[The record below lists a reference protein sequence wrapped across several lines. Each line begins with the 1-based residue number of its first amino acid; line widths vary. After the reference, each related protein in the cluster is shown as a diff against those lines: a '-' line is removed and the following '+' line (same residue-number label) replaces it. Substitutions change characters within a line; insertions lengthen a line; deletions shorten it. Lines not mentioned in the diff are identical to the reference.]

1 MERNPKYSDS
11 VNAMNGCLAG
21 CFRITRL
28 TFTFL
33 LVLLFGPYVG
43 IILLCWW
50 FIAWIIGLIFPGREF
65 FPVRRIWTKIR
76 ALVKKQ

>member
-21 CFRITRL
+21 CSRIAGL
-28 TFTFL
+28 TFAL
-33 LVLLFGPYVG
+33 LLIFVLGPYVG

-50 FIAWIIGLIFPGREF
+50 FIAWILGLIFPGREF